1 MIISTGHLGF
11 FDSNDG
17 VVVDIRVFRIMRA
30 CPPLTYTDNY
40 HRCKWVCHRLG
51 HRDPDILVCG
61 ILCECVGQFA
71 PVQLMNFCWYADLA
85 QPVLRALYELV
96 GTLNVWVPINTP
108 IIKHK
113 KMRSRHPLSD
123 STPPQ
128 DVRAAAEARG
138 DATVRGTTTP
148 KTKQQ
153 NLRFSAVGLAW
164 MTIGTGISFFL
175 TVDAYFTKRMLRATR
190 MTSRVSLIGMP
201 RPHPSLERFEMDLLG
216 SLRPIR
222 VDHTKFS

>member
-1 MIISTGHLGF
+1 
-11 FDSNDG
+11 
-17 VVVDIRVFRIMRA
+17 
-30 CPPLTYTDNY
+30 
-40 HRCKWVCHRLG
+40 
-51 HRDPDILVCG
+51 
-61 ILCECVGQFA
+61 
-71 PVQLMNFCWYADLA
+71 
-85 QPVLRALYELV
+85 
-96 GTLNVWVPINTP
+96 
-108 IIKHK
+108 
-113 KMRSRHPLSD
+113 MRSRHPLSD